1 MAGTILR
8 FLIETA
14 LKCIGM
20 GRTVK
25 GLKWAK
31 IMSNDEWEAC
41 IIQTIRHR
49 YEISRKWQEA
59 GISALVTPSFPT
71 CSFKSKDADDMGIM
85 FDYTFI
91 WSILCWPAGI
101 VPITTI

>member
-25 GLKWAK
+25 CLKWAK
-31 IMSNDEWEAC
+31 IMSNDEWEQC
-41 IIQTIRHR
+41 I
-49 YEISRKWQEA
+49 
-59 GISALVTPSFPT
+59 V
-71 CSFKSKDADDMGIM
+71 
-85 FDYTFI
+85 
-91 WSILCWPAGI
+91 
-101 VPITTI
+101 